1 MAIFIVGDG
10 QLLIGA
16 AGRGCVFSV
25 VQSAVLVHVPVVP
38 DQVLDDPLESGVVV
52 LLLVV
57 HVPVL
62 VGPEV
67 VYLPLGDV
75 VTSRAD
81 EVVHV
86 GRREVPVPVGDGRE
100 ILLQGVVRV
109 SFLLRAWCPVS
120 FI

>member
-1 MAIFIVGDG
+1 M
-10 QLLIGA
+10 
-16 AGRGCVFSV
+16 
-25 VQSAVLVHVPVVP
+25 
-38 DQVLDDPLESGVVV
+38 

-81 EVVHV
+81 EVVQV
-86 GRREVPVPVGDGRE
+86 GRREVPVPVGDVRE
-100 ILLQGVVRV
+100 VLLQGVLRV
-109 SFLLRAWCPVS
+109 SFLLREWCLLSSV
-120 FI
+120 